1 MWNSYGMK
9 RSLFSL
15 LLLFALMSS
24 ACSSSDSAELQS
36 MAEKIEELEQTL
48 EDAATTTT
56 QSPTTTQPPTTTRNI
71 RREKWV
77 AACKGAEALAVAWS
91 NASVEAVEVAEAGWP
106 SENRDYAFALFDEV
120 GWIAGIHGSLWE
132 SLSASP
138 TDSDEIM
145 FIPNLLRIE
154 SVASDPEIFE
164 NWVRNMETI
173 QTSLVSISDACLGY
187 GLMILNGLTHDPR
200 RITWSVN

>member
-1 MWNSYGMK
+1 MK

-15 LLLFALMSS
+15 LLLFAITST

-56 QSPTTTQPPTTTRNI
+56 QTPTTTQPPTTTRNI
-71 RREKWV
+71 RRDEWM
-77 AACKGAEALAVAWS
+77 AACKGADALAVAWS
-91 NASVEAVEVAEAGWP
+91 NAVVGTDEAIDAGWP
-106 SENRDYAFALFDEV
+106 SGNRDYVIALFDEV

-138 TDSDEIM
+138 TDTNEIM

-164 NWVRNMETI
+164 NWAINMETI
-173 QTSLVSISDACLGY
+173 RTSLVSISDACLGY
-187 GLMILNGLTHDPR
+187 GLMILNGLTRNPR
-200 RITWSVN
+200 RFTWSDN